1 MRNIR
6 DRNATNPKSKSMP
19 RIASINDLK
28 KNSGDDK
35 GKGNEYYAGGAGRN
49 GGSGVSV
56 VGPND
61 GKVDSIVKKASE
73 GQGGRSQGGKTFKII
88 FYKDAFQVDDGP
100 IRRLDDPANK
110 KFVDEI
116 SQGYAPKELVGQD
129 GKAPEIDI
137 VDKRSE
143 SAPADVQPKFKS
155 F

>member
-1 MRNIR
+1 
-6 DRNATNPKSKSMP
+6 MP

-73 GQGGRSQGGKTFKII
+73 GKVEGLKVEKLLKSHSTRMPS
-88 FYKDAFQVDDGP
+88 
-100 IRRLDDPANK
+100 RLMTVPYGCSTILQ
-110 KFVDEI
+110 I
-116 SQGYAPKELVGQD
+116 SL
-129 GKAPEIDI
+129 
-137 VDKRSE
+137 
-143 SAPADVQPKFKS
+143 
-155 F
+155 

>member
-1 MRNIR
+1 
-6 DRNATNPKSKSMP
+6 MP

-73 GQGGRSQGGKTFKII
+73 GQGGGRSQGGKTFKIT

-100 IRRLDDPANK
+100 IRMLDDPANK

-143 SAPADVQPKFKS
+143 SAPAAQQL
-155 F
+155 